1 MPANG
6 PSRRSP
12 LITALSAGIAAV
24 AAAAV
29 FLWSWL
35 RRRSRRRHEPVPEPD
50 LVLSGAAAR
59 LTGTPAATPDTED
72 DAAFTGHDLAAALEG
87 QPPQAIFEPPTVDDP
102 RLRGRRRVLG
112 GIGIAAAGLG
122 ATVVGVPVIG
132 ALLYP
137 LFRATPR
144 EWRTVGPVNQFKV
157 GDTVAV
163 SFDDAAALVW
173 SGVSARTAAWLR
185 RVDEQSFLAF
195 RVNCT
200 HLGCPVRWLAE
211 ASLFMCPC
219 HGGVFYQDGTV
230 AAGPPQHPLEL
241 YPVRVQNGQVQVRTG
256 PIPIE

>member
-1 MPANG
+1 MPPNSS
-6 PSRRSP
+6 SRRP
-12 LITALSAGIAAV
+12 LLVTAVSAGVTAV
-24 AAAAV
+24 AAAGV

-35 RRRSRRRHEPVPEPD
+35 RRRSRRKHEPVPEPA
-50 LVLSGAAAR
+50 LVLSGTAAR
-59 LTGTPAATPDTED
+59 MAGAPGEQE

-87 QPPQAIFEPPTVDDP
+87 QEPQATFEAPTVDDP
-102 RLRGRRRVLG
+102 KLRGRRRILG

-122 ATVVGVPVIG
+122 ATAVGVPVVG

-137 LFRATPR
+137 LFRSTPR
-144 EWRTVGPVNQFKV
+144 EWRTVGPVDQYKV

-173 SGVSARTAAWLR
+173 SGVSSRTAAWLR
-185 RVDEQSFLAF
+185 RVDEQTFLAYK
-195 RVNCT
+195 VNCT
-200 HLGCPVRWLAE
+200 HLGCPVRWLPQ

-230 AAGPPQHPLEL
+230 AAGPPRHPLEL
-241 YPVRVQNGQVQVRTG
+241 YPARVQDGQVQIRTG